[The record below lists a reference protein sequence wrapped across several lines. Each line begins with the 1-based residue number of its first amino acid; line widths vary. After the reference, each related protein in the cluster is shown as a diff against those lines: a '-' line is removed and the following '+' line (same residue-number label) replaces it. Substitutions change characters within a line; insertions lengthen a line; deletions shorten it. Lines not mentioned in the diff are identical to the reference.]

1 MQYLTEYILELVLHI
16 DHEVL
21 RKWLPDD
28 WQVLFT
34 KCSIVSVLL
43 DVLLGS

>member
-16 DHEVL
+16 DPEVL
-21 RKWLPDD
+21 RKWLLED

-34 KCSIVSVLL
+34 K
-43 DVLLGS
+43 